1 MNIPEDPEILWRAMN
16 VAALTV
22 GPLDILAR
30 PTVGF
35 TPEERAANAAH
46 NQEMADKAL
55 IRYEERLVLTAKA
68 VLKVFMTL
76 KKGGPL

>member
-22 GPLDILAR
+22 GPFDILPR
-30 PTVGF
+30 PTLGHN
-35 TPEERAANAAH
+35 PEERATSAAH
-46 NQEMADKAL
+46 NQEMANKAL
-55 IRYEERLVLTAKA
+55 IRYEERMVLTTKA
-68 VLKVFMTL
+68 VLKVFMEL